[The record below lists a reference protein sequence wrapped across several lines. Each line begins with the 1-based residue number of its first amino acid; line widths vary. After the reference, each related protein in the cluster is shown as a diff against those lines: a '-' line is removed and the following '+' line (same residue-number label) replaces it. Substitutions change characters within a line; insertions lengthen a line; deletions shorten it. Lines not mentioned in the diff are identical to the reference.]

1 VTPGSAAERRL
12 VWAFW
17 IASGLALVGGVASLA
32 FAGLSS
38 RVSGAAVPFA
48 VAAIALGASAR
59 LYRQGRPIVIALYF
73 VAGLAIVYG
82 ILVMVAVPLRLTVV
96 GVCPPAPARC
106 LAGFERP
113 MTEGEQ
119 TALWFGVGMGAVA
132 ILVGYF
138 GLFSLMR
145 GRGSLPEPPPPV
157 RSIPPVES
165 APQPEPEPEPEPTEP
180 APPKAG

>member
-1 VTPGSAAERRL
+1 VTLGSAAERRL

-17 IASGLALVGGVASLA
+17 IASGLALVGGVAPLA
-32 FAGLSS
+32 FTGLSS
-38 RVSGAAVPFA
+38 RVSGAAVPF
-48 VAAIALGASAR
+48 VIAAIALGASAR
-59 LYRQGRPIVIALYF
+59 LYRQARPIVIGLYF
-73 VAGLAIVYG
+73 VAGLAVVYG
-82 ILVMVAVPLRLTVV
+82 ILMMVAVPLRLTVV
-96 GVCPPAPARC
+96 GVCPPAPAQC

-119 TALWFGVGMGAVA
+119 AALWFGVGMGAIA

-145 GRGSLPEPPPPV
+145 GRGSPPEPPPPV

-165 APQPEPEPEPEPTEP
+165 VPPPEPEPEPEP